1 MIWAH
6 LSVKYT
12 GLSLWYY
19 RWQKPEVVRPA
30 VFWQIV
36 IDSRGC
42 PLSSL
47 DLNTDLSEDVWKVCI
62 CINQSNIRLME
73 HLRSAVDQ
81 LVILV
86 YRIGIWCE
94 YHAMDCLGRWILN
107 CGGGPV
113 SSWELFT
120 IGWGIVWELNIKL
133 RRWSDGLR
141 GMLYPCGVF
150 YGRWVLNY
158 GGALVGSW
166 GGPKRSWPIESETYL

>member
-1 MIWAH
+1 MSAPLRDTVSCSGADPRTSAVNLCRMWPWVSKNLLSAPGNISSLSFSH

-12 GLSLWYY
+12 GLSPWYY

-30 VFWQIV
+30 DFRRIV

-47 DLNTDLSEDVWKVCI
+47 DLNTDLSGDVWKVCI

-94 YHAMDCLGRWILN
+94 YHAKDCLGSWILN
-107 CGGGPV
+107 CGGGLV

-120 IGWGIVWELNIKL
+120 IG
-133 RRWSDGLR
+133 
-141 GMLYPCGVF
+141 
-150 YGRWVLNY
+150 
-158 GGALVGSW
+158 
-166 GGPKRSWPIESETYL
+166 